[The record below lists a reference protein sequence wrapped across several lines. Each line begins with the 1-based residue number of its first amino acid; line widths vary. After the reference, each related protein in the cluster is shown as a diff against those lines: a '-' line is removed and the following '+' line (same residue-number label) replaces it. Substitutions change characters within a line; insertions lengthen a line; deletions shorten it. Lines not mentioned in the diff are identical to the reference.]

1 MAERDIVEINIE
13 GGGGERETEL
23 CATTSLQSVV
33 EDLTRIRLDAK

>member
-1 MAERDIVEINIE
+1 MEINTE

-33 EDLTRIRLDAK
+33 VDLTGIHLDAK